1 MLQNWDSKI
10 LKEVIQEG
18 PSDYSRYREDP
29 VGFVETVLG
38 ETLTDDLKSILESV
52 RDNETT
58 IAKSCNAPGKTFIAS
73 SCAVWFYKSH
83 PGARVYTA
91 AAPPEKNLRDLLW
104 GEINSKVQDHP
115 DLFKDDNVLSMDIK
129 RAPKEFITG
138 VTIPAAGT
146 SSVRESSFSGK
157 HAPNLL
163 FILDEADAIPDEV
176 YKGIE
181 SCGSGGK
188 FRKLILF
195 NPRAEVGP
203 VYRMERSNEANIITL
218 SAFNHPNVVSGKDV
232 IPGAVTRARTIIR
245 INEWCRLKDPDEDS
259 NDTFELP
266 GYLVGATTKKQKGT
280 DLYQP
285 LQAGEYVINNP
296 QFSYMVLGRYP
307 AQSEYQL
314 ISREWVNNARARW
327 DSYTAVNGEKPPAG
341 TTGVAGLDVAAEGQD
356 SNVFTARYGGYVER
370 PVSWSGVDTVKTGE
384 RAFLEFNQRNLSMV
398 NVDATGVG
406 AGVAPYIRKL
416 GGSAVPVMV
425 ASAPTEKTE
434 EGEFRILRDQLCWRM
449 REWLRTDPGAMLPPD
464 EELVEELLTPTYD
477 PASGKIEVMPT
488 AVRQDDERGRGKT
501 MKSLLKRSPDKFM
514 SLMLTFY
521 TTDLIFPELI

>member
-10 LKEVIQEG
+10 LKEVIQEV
-18 PSDYSRYREDP
+18 PNNYSKYRDDP
-29 VGFVETVLG
+29 IGFGEQVLG
-38 ETLTDDLKSILESV
+38 ETYTSDLKKILESV

-58 IAKSCNAPGKTFIAS
+58 LARSCNGPGKTFIAS
-73 SCAVWFYKSH
+73 TIAVWFYKCFDEVQ
-83 PGARVYTA
+83 VYTA
-91 AAPPEKNLRDLLW
+91 AAPPIENLEHLLW
-104 GEINSKVQDHP
+104 GEIHEKVRKHPKLFAGDSVSYLKVQ
-115 DLFKDDNVLSMDIK
+115 S
-129 RAPKEFITG
+129 APKDFIRG
-138 VTIPAAGT
+138 VTIPKAGSSAEKEAA
-146 SSVRESSFSGK
+146 FSGK
-157 HAPNLL
+157 HRTHIL
-163 FILDEADAIPDEV
+163 FIIDEGDAVPDEV
-176 YKGIE
+176 YTGIE
-181 SCGSGGK
+181 SCKMGGQIV
-188 FRKLILF
+188 RTLVLF
-195 NPRAEVGP
+195 NPRATVGP
-203 VYRMERSNEANIITL
+203 VYRLERDGKGNVIPL
-218 SAFNHPNVVSGKDV
+218 VAFNHPNVVTGNDV
-232 IPGAVTRARTIIR
+232 IPGAVTRQKVVQK
-245 INEWCRLKDPDEDS
+245 INDWCRPKHDEDS
-259 NDTFELP
+259 NAQAFKLP
-266 GYLVGATTKKQKGT
+266 DFLVGTTATKEGGGE
-280 DLYQP
+280 YPP
-285 LQAGEYVINNP
+285 LQAGEYIVENP
-296 QFSYMVLGRYP
+296 SFSYMILGQYP
-307 AQSEYQL
+307 AQSEHQL
-314 ISREWVNNARARW
+314 ISREWVNSARTRW
-327 DSYTAVNGEKPPAG
+327 DSYIAVNGEKPPAG

-370 PVSWSGVDTVKTGE
+370 PVSWSGVDTIKTGG

-406 AGVAPYIRKL
+406 AGVAPHIRKL